1 MSLRALIVDDERL
14 ARRGLRLLLERAGDV
29 NIVHE
34 CADGPS
40 AIEAIRSAVA
50 DVVFLDV
57 ELPGMTG
64 FDVVH
69 EIGPHLMPHVIFVTA
84 FDRYAVRAYDISA
97 LDYLLKPI
105 NEERLAVALQRAR
118 DAVLGRHKSDS
129 DEHVGP
135 PERYLNQQGAALR
148 STTRPGYFPVR
159 TRERIVLLR
168 MREISAVVAS
178 GNYVSLHTKEKTWL
192 ARDTITDIEAWL
204 APFGFVRIHRST
216 IINIEQVQ
224 ALRPLA
230 NGEFD
235 VVLED
240 GQEFHLSRSYRDA
253 LEKIVGRKV

>member
-1 MSLRALIVDDERL
+1 
-14 ARRGLRLLLERAGDV
+14 
-29 NIVHE
+29 
-34 CADGPS
+34 
-40 AIEAIRSAVA
+40 
-50 DVVFLDV
+50 
-57 ELPGMTG
+57 
-64 FDVVH
+64 
-69 EIGPHLMPHVIFVTA
+69 MPHVIFVTA
-84 FDRYAVRAYDISA
+84 FDRYAVRAYDVSA

-135 PERYLNQQGAALR
+135 PEHYLNQQAAALR

-192 ARDTITDIEAWL
+192 ARDTITDVEAWL

-235 VVLED
+235 VVLE
-240 GQEFHLSRSYRDA
+240 EASNFTSAAAIATHWRRLSAARS
-253 LEKIVGRKV
+253 KVPKGRTAYSAARAQRWA